1 MYKKIVNPKTNRY
14 VNVNTILGRK
24 IINNYFNSLI
34 KGGANKLFLPDI
46 GWTDL
51 ESQMQEE
58 KEINYLPEEF
68 QTQEEIQNFFE
79 NKPIIQEYLQDDN
92 IIDNIR
98 DKFEGLDEEET
109 IESLNLSKEDIETW
123 ITLWLYSQII
133 ENPYEMD
140 PQEIVEYIGKNLI
153 KEKENWINLKDI
165 SDFQKEIPKKVLD
178 SSDNLNTL
186 INYCANL
193 HIMQLIWLGL

>member
-1 MYKKIVNPKTNRY
+1 MYKKIVNPNTNRY

-24 IINNYFNSLI
+24 IINNYFNSLM
-34 KGGANKLFLPDI
+34 KGGTTKLFLPDI

-51 ESQMQEE
+51 ESPMQEE
-58 KEINYLPEEF
+58 KEIEYLPEEF
-68 QTQEEIQNFFE
+68 QTHEEIQDFFE

-98 DKFEGLDEEET
+98 DKFEGLDEEDT

>member
-24 IINNYFNSLI
+24 IINNYFNSLM

-51 ESQMQEE
+51 ESQIKEE
-58 KEINYLPEEF
+58 KEIKYLPEEF

-140 PQEIVEYIGKNLI
+140 SQEIVEYIGKNLI

-186 INYCANL
+186 INNCANL